1 MDDFTVP
8 ADVAVQLRGAL
19 YVELSRSGSD
29 LEATSATTIPGDVA
43 GAVSKLRALFALL
56 DDIGWDK
63 TTPDPDGLTIDGKHF
78 GIVIEALER
87 DREGWEHTAESPE
100 LEDLPGRER
109 AKATADLIWQFVS
122 DELCRHTGDELLEF
136 LSPEVVIELAD
147 ALGDEGRA
155 LAPTTRAQARH
166 VPNDR
171 DLEMLRARLI
181 DQLTLKQIGERHG
194 VTKEVVRRALVE
206 HFGITGWRRW

>member
-19 YVELSRSGSD
+19 YVEMARAAGD
-29 LEATSATTIPGDVA
+29 LEPACSTTIPGDVA
-43 GAVSKLRALFALL
+43 GAVSRLRAVFALL

-87 DREGWEHTAESPE
+87 DREGWQDTAESPE

-147 ALGDEGRA
+147 ALRDEGRA
-155 LAPTTRAQARH
+155 LAPTTRAQARY